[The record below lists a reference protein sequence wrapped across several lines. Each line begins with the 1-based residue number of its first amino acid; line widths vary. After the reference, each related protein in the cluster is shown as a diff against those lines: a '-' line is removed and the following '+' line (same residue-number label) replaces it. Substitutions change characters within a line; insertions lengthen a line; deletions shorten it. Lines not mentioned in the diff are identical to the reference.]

1 MPQLELLAGPAH
13 PDKLDA
19 VFQLA
24 LERMDTARHT
34 SFLWL
39 VPSRWQAKKI
49 GLRLVQNSRSS
60 LLADSSVLALDEW
73 FVDWTTSLAK
83 PPLPAALSR
92 LFVEDALSENSANDL
107 TGGHATT
114 SGIADAI
121 NRLFR
126 DLEHKGI
133 KEEDLPAGSAREKA
147 LRALYAGYT
156 NRIASRWNTTNDL
169 LQALSQQQI
178 ATALQRSSAPL
189 ELLIITGFSAWPN
202 YFQPVFDALSEHSQ
216 ETHIVLDY
224 ETERPQLYA
233 PTESLYQFAKAR
245 ASHIQFYKPPTP
257 HAAQEVAAQL
267 FARTS
272 IRCPASISIDSCDDR
287 LDETVYIARQ
297 IRRLHS
303 EQNADL
309 GGIRIA
315 CADLNRYLPLLCEVL
330 PQHGIPFYCARG
342 VPLSATPLSKIVHA
356 ILDAV
361 LENYSRRSLLRLL
374 SLPWVSL
381 LSTDGTPFSLEVF
394 DAWARNLPP
403 TEGRSGWLQ
412 AVDRRSA
419 YLERERENLR
429 NGGAVSEDIDDPQQW
444 RQDLED
450 DLAALRPLRGALENL
465 FTALRPFERLLAID
479 AFRDALHGAFSAFSV
494 AQHIAQHASTAN
506 AHGASLLGQA
516 HTHFAH
522 LLDIFSSA
530 MPVLKRQRWSTRELS
545 SLLRTAM
552 ANTFITSQRDA
563 RGVEIV
569 DLHES
574 RSTPCD
580 VLFVGGLNE
589 GELPRPFK
597 SDLFFDDAQRQTLHL
612 DSSENSTAGD
622 RLLFYQTC
630 CTPRHHLYLSYPLRE
645 GNTTLTRSPFVE
657 EIANLLATDDP
668 AKQSPHPVDEAMYTR
683 ADLHRSIGRGLGAK
697 SPAAT
702 KAHEL
707 FTLGRANAVLSPA
720 LNRLYHGLMIE
731 GQRSS
736 TSTLSPYDGIIADE
750 QARAAIGNRLGP
762 QHAFSTT
769 QLETYGRC
777 PFRFFAERLLNIKSL
792 EDPDADTTAIERGNL
807 VHRILYHFY
816 SERRTTSGA
825 RPVNPEHLEQDL
837 VRMRQIGYREAEDMK
852 LGGFFWQRE
861 LERLLGSGEAG
872 SREGVIERFLR
883 LEAAAA
889 EPATPTHFELSFGSY
904 EGMGPRDPH
913 SASTAFTIGE
923 DEQVVRLFGKIDR
936 IDRTADSYFIIYD
949 YKTGHPPR
957 VSDIAR
963 GLNLQLPLY
972 LLAVEKLLGESG
984 LEQGMAAAYL
994 LLRDLEE
1001 CGRSALFADEQ
1012 GRTNTYTA
1020 ASKRGLLPHDAFRQ
1034 ALAEVKQHAI
1044 SYAASMRAGI
1054 FNVTTHEP
1062 TRVCLHCPYAQSC
1075 RLDARRMRAFK
1086 REGERK

>member
-1 MPQLELLAGPAH
+1 MPRLELLAGPAH

-24 LERMDTARHT
+24 LECMDTARHA

-49 GLRLVQNSRSS
+49 GQRLVQTSCSC
-60 LLADSSVLALDEW
+60 LLTDASIIALDEW
-73 FVDWTTSLAK
+73 FVDLATSLDK

-92 LFVEDALSENSANDL
+92 LFVEDALNQSSASDL
-107 TGGHATT
+107 TGGHAAT
-114 SGIADAI
+114 SGLADAI

-126 DLEHKGI
+126 DLQYKGI
-133 KEEDLPAGSAREKA
+133 KESDLPTSSARAKA
-147 LRALYAGYT
+147 LRALYGAYT
-156 NRIASRWNTTNDL
+156 HRIASRWHTTDDL

-178 ATALQRSSAPL
+178 ATVLHRHRAPL
-189 ELLIITGFSAWPN
+189 ELLIITGFSAWPS
-202 YFQPVFDALSEHSQ
+202 YFQPVFDALSEHSE

-245 ASHIQFYKPPTP
+245 ASHIRFYKSPIA

-267 FARTS
+267 FARSS
-272 IRCPASISIDSCDDR
+272 IRCSASINIDRCDDR

-297 IRRLHS
+297 IRHLHS

-309 GGIRIA
+309 GSIRIA
-315 CADLNRYLPLLCEVL
+315 CSDLNRYLPLLCEVL
-330 PQHGIPFYCARG
+330 PQHGIPFYHARG
-342 VPLSATPLSKIVHA
+342 IPLSATPLSKIVHA

-419 YLERERENLR
+419 YLERERDNLR

-465 FTALRPFERLLAID
+465 FAALRPFERLLAID
-479 AFRDALHGAFSAFSV
+479 AFRDALHGAFAAFAV
-494 AQHIAQHASTAN
+494 VQNIAQHASTAN

-516 HTHFAH
+516 HTHFAY
-522 LLDIFSSA
+522 LLDDFSSA
-530 MPVLKRQRWSTRELS
+530 MPALKRQRWSTRELS
-545 SLLRTAM
+545 SLLRAAM
-552 ANTFITSQRDA
+552 ANTFIKSQRNA

-574 RSTPCD
+574 HSTPCD
-580 VLFVGGLNE
+580 VLFLGGLNE
-589 GELPRPFK
+589 GELPRRFK

-622 RLLFYQTC
+622 RLRFYQIC
-630 CTPRHHLYLSYPLRE
+630 CTPRQHLYLSYPLRE

-657 EIANLLATDDP
+657 EIANLLTADDP
-668 AKQSPHPVDEAMYTR
+668 ATKPPQPVDEAIYTR
-683 ADLHRSIGRGLGAK
+683 ADLHRTIGSRLGEK
-697 SPAAT
+697 HPAAT
-702 KAHEL
+702 KAREL

-720 LNRLYHGLMIE
+720 LNRLYHGLIIE

-736 TSTLSPYDGIIADE
+736 TSALSPYDGMLADE
-750 QARAAIGNRLGP
+750 SSRAAIGNRLGSH
-762 QHAFSTT
+762 HAFSTT

-816 SERRTTSGA
+816 SERHTANDALPLSS
-825 RPVNPEHLEQDL
+825 EHLEQDL
-837 VRMRQIGYREAEDMK
+837 ARMRQIGYREAEDMK

-861 LERLLGSGEAG
+861 LERLLGSGEPG

-913 SASTAFTIGE
+913 SPSTAFTIGE
-923 DEQVVRLFGKIDR
+923 DEQAVRLFGKIDR
-936 IDRTADSYFIIYD
+936 IDRTVDGHFIIYD

-972 LLAVEKLLGESG
+972 LLAVEKLLGKSG
-984 LEQGMAAAYL
+984 LEQGMGAAYL

-1034 ALAEVKQHAI
+1034 ALAEVEQHAI
-1044 SYAASMRAGI
+1044 SYAASMRAGV
-1054 FNVTTHEP
+1054 FHVTTHEP
-1062 TRVCLHCPYAQSC
+1062 TRVCPHCPYAQSC

-1086 REGERK
+1086 REGELK